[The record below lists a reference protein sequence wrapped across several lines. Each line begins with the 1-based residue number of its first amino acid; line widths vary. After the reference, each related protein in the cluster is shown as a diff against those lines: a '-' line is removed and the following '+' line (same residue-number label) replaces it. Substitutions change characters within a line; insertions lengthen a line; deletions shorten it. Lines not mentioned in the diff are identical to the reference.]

1 MAKRYELPDAAWEL
15 IADLVS
21 PEQKMGRPRRDDRLM
36 LNGILWILC
45 SGVMT
50 Q

>member
-21 PEQKMGRPRRDDRLM
+21 PRRKWDAPQR
-36 LNGILWILC
+36 
-45 SGVMT
+45 
-50 Q
+50 

>member
-21 PEQKMGRPRRDDRLM
+21 PRRKWDAPAAM
-36 LNGILWILC
+36 IA
-45 SGVMT
+45 
-50 Q
+50 

>member
-21 PEQKMGRPRRDDRLM
+21 PSRRWGDPAE
-36 LNGILWILC
+36 
-45 SGVMT
+45 MT
-50 Q
+50 D